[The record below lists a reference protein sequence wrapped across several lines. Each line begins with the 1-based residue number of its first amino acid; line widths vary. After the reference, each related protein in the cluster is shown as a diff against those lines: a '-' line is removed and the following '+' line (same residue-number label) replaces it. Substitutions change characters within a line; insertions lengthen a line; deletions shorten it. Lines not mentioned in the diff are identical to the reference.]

1 MNKNLQAYPKEEV
14 TALKRMY
21 WRSNFLE
28 SCFNIVRLQGLGFGY
43 AMIPMLEYYYKDDPE
58 GFKAALNRHTQFFNT
73 CPYVVTFNLGVAA
86 AME

>member
-28 SCFNIVRLQGLGFGY
+28 SCFNMVRLQGLGFGY
-43 AMIPMLEYYYKDDPE
+43 AMIPFASGSSTAPNPFSTMNN
-58 GFKAALNRHTQFFNT
+58 GS
-73 CPYVVTFNLGVAA
+73 
-86 AME
+86 